1 MTMTDGAINYYRG
14 PNLPVLDVEDG
25 DPVGYTYEGRRY
37 SGPDLV
43 RHLVDTR
50 VLSPGA
56 LGMGAEWAL
65 DQHAG
70 ANAIDRDDEESF
82 TSDFFPTTI
91 SRDQLSCTD
100 TEWAGALAPVHLV
113 VGDEF
118 PYCAR
123 CDREFEELSTLE
135 GL

>member
-1 MTMTDGAINYYRG
+1 MTAEAINYYRG
-14 PNLPVLDVEDG
+14 PNLPVLNIEEG
-25 DPVGYTYEGRRY
+25 DPVGYEYKDRRY
-37 SGPDLV
+37 SGPDLI

-70 ANAIDRDDEESF
+70 ANAIDRDDDGSF
-82 TSDFFPTTI
+82 DSDFFPKLI
-91 SRDQLSCTD
+91 SRDQLSCSD
-100 TEWAGALAPVHLV
+100 IEWAGALAPVHLV

-123 CDREFEELSTLE
+123 CAHEFDELSTLE
-135 GL
+135 GV